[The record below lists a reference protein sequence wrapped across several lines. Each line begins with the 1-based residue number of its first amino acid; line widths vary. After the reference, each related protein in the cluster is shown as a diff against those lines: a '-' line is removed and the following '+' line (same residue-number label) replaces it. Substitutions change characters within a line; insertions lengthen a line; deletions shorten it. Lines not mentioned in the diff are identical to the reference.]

1 MAAALIEIQE
11 FHPCLIGLA
20 SLRGNYAMLGFLA
33 SGISSHPSEWK
44 PLQVTGDGHRGLSLS
59 GKGRSAFGSQL
70 RVSAAHGADAMVIT
84 SLPRDIYRFLAFLAF
99 GEIELDEK

>member
-33 SGISSHPSEWK
+33 SGILSHAWIEVGTAP
-44 PLQVTGDGHRGLSLS
+44 R
-59 GKGRSAFGSQL
+59 AFQ
-70 RVSAAHGADAMVIT
+70 GANVQ
-84 SLPRDIYRFLAFLAF
+84 LAF
-99 GEIELDEK
+99 GLCKSAKVKVTSGDR